1 VIVSNQDGLGTE
13 AYQRKAFEK
22 VQDKLVTAF
31 ENEGITFEEILLDES
46 TAADPSPSR
55 KPATGMVADYLSQQ
69 DWDRSK
75 SFVIGDRLSDIELA
89 KNMGIQGV
97 LMSNQTV
104 PVSLTAVASLTE
116 ANWDDIFSFLR
127 NVDKSAIIDRK
138 TKETDIRGKL
148 LLYGSGKAKITTGLG
163 FFDHM
168 LEQLAR
174 QLTRATVIATASR
187 PQSKAWVER
196 LGAHHV
202 LDHSKPLQAQLAG
215 TGLADITDAA
225 CVNRTSEHY
234 ADIVT
239 MMRPQGR
246 ICLIDDPAEPL
257 DIKLMKQKSLSLHWE
272 FMFTRALFRTSDMS
286 AQHTLLTEVARL
298 LDKGVLQTTLGEH
311 YGAINAANLERAHEA
326 MKTEHTLGKV
336 VLEGFYNRLCCII

>member
-1 VIVSNQDGLGTE
+1 MKAVGYTDGP
-13 AYQRKAFEK
+13 
-22 VQDKLVTAF
+22 
-31 ENEGITFEEILLDES
+31 LLDFD
-46 TAADPSPSR
+46 TAKPDPGPR
-55 KPATGMVADYLSQQ
+55 DLLVAVNAIAVNPVDTKIRGRVKSEDGAPKVLG
-69 DWDRSK
+69 WDAVGQVAAIGAEVQNFK
-75 SFVIGDRLSDIELA
+75 VGDRVWYAGDVSRSGCNAEFQCVDERIAARAPASLSDAEAAALPLTTITAWEMLFDRLQLPGGDEGA
-89 KNMGIQGV
+89 GRVLLIVGASGGV
-97 LMSNQTV
+97 
-104 PVSLTAVASLTE
+104 
-116 ANWDDIFSFLR
+116 
-127 NVDKSAIIDRK
+127 
-138 TKETDIRGKL
+138 
-148 LLYGSGKAKITTGLG
+148 GS
-163 FFDHM
+163 M
-168 LEQLAR
+168 LVQLAR

-298 LDKGVLQTTLGEH
+298 LDKGVLKTTLGEH

-336 VLEGFYNRLCCII
+336 VLEGFNA

>member
-1 VIVSNQDGLGTE
+1 MKAVGYTDGP
-13 AYQRKAFEK
+13 
-22 VQDKLVTAF
+22 
-31 ENEGITFEEILLDES
+31 LLDFD
-46 TAADPSPSR
+46 TAKPDPGPR
-55 KPATGMVADYLSQQ
+55 DLLVAVNAIAVNPVDTKIRGRVKSEDGAPKVLG
-69 DWDRSK
+69 WDAVGQVAAIGAEVQNFK
-75 SFVIGDRLSDIELA
+75 VGDRVWYAGDVSRSGCNAEFQCVDERIAARAPASLSDAEAAALPLTTITAWEMLFDRLQLPGGDEGA
-89 KNMGIQGV
+89 GRVLLIVGASGGV
-97 LMSNQTV
+97 
-104 PVSLTAVASLTE
+104 
-116 ANWDDIFSFLR
+116 
-127 NVDKSAIIDRK
+127 
-138 TKETDIRGKL
+138 
-148 LLYGSGKAKITTGLG
+148 GS
-163 FFDHM
+163 M
-168 LEQLAR
+168 LVQLAR

-336 VLEGFYNRLCCII
+336 VLEGFNA